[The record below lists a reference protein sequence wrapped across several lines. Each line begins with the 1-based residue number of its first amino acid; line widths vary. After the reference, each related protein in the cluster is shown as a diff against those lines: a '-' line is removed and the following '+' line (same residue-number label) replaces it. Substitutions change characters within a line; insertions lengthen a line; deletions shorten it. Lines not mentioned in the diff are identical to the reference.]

1 MEWKFGRLPQL
12 KIAKEQPSQRNEGPR
27 KAAQVMNNVER
38 TNVSIWLQNNV
49 RDRRQVTELLLE
61 AGKGLNVFVCR
72 HRYNMLLGLVVSLV
86 S

>member
-1 MEWKFGRLPQL
+1 
-12 KIAKEQPSQRNEGPR
+12 
-27 KAAQVMNNVER
+27 MNNVER